1 MGSLM
6 IEENVVAEA
15 GTVHHL
21 SLDEIR
27 GAISELGFTP
37 RQRNVRYELLD
48 PAHEAQAIEANHERY
63 AQIRARATT
72 AGANAVSPEPGRLN
86 SLPVVPLSIVRGDN
100 TA

>member
-27 GAISELGFTP
+27 SAIAELGYVP
-37 RQRNVRYELLD
+37 RQRNVHYQLFDADRE
-48 PAHEAQAIEANHERY
+48 QWAIEANHAATKRS
-63 AQIRARATT
+63 ARRSRSKTPRVPA
-72 AGANAVSPEPGRLN
+72 L
-86 SLPVVPLSIVRGDN
+86 VPLSIVRGDS